1 MTDLDLTAYV
11 GSSTRPYKHVDP
23 EVMTRGRRQASEGG
37 DVYRRNRTT
46 RSGGIPLPGDAVP
59 VKERRPGDRSRR
71 MVLALVELARSR
83 RRLAHVPTL
92 MQVRALAH
100 FAGREPSSYVLDPTV
115 NLVPELP
122 LGGEDP
128 TGRYA
133 LRFTGECPHSGR
145 RVELVTLPD
154 GCAFDLL
161 GMSR

>member
-1 MTDLDLTAYV
+1 M
-11 GSSTRPYKHVDP
+11 
-23 EVMTRGRRQASEGG
+23 
-37 DVYRRNRTT
+37 YRRNRST
-46 RSGGIPLPGDAVP
+46 RSGGIPLSDDQVSL
-59 VKERRPGDRSRR
+59 KEGRRGDRVRR
-71 MVLALVELARSR
+71 MFCALVELVRSR
-83 RRLAHVPTL
+83 RRLAHLPTL

-100 FAGREPSSYVLDPTV
+100 FDGREPSSYVLDPAV

-128 TGRYA
+128 LGRHA
-133 LRFTGECPHSGR
+133 LRFNGECPQSGR